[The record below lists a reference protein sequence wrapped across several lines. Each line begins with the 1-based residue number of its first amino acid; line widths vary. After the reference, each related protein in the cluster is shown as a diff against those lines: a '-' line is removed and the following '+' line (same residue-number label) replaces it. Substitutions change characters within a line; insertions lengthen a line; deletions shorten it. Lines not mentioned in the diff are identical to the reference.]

1 MVGNWRVLLNH
12 RLICSPINPIETPY
26 VGHDCSISRQ
36 LLLQSQTSEPL
47 TQILD
52 FLHIACL
59 VELMARLLRLK
70 HLADSLEVC
79 EPGSRVRVM
88 RVTIRVQKESGL
100 LGCPMYHVS
109 NVSNG
114 SVGA

>member
-1 MVGNWRVLLNH
+1 MIARSVASYFSKVK
-12 RLICSPINPIETPY
+12 
-26 VGHDCSISRQ
+26 
-36 LLLQSQTSEPL
+36 PL

>member
-1 MVGNWRVLLNH
+1 MLSNH

-70 HLADSLEVC
+70 HLTDCLK
-79 EPGSRVRVM
+79 VR
-88 RVTIRVQKESGL
+88 K
-100 LGCPMYHVS
+100 P
-109 NVSNG
+109 
-114 SVGA
+114 